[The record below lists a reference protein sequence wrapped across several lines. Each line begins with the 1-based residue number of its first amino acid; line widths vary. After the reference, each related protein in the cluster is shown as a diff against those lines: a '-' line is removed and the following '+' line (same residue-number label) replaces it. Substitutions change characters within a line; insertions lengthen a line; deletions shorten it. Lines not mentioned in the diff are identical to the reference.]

1 MPIFRYALGFLV
13 LMIAGT
19 AAANAGPKAAIF
31 PFELIDVSLEGER
44 AGRQAD
50 ETARLQL
57 ATEELRT
64 LAARE
69 AGYEVL
75 DLSGLAAEIESTG
88 PLHRCGGCEIDIA
101 RKAGAEIAIT
111 GAVRKISGL
120 ILVVQILVRDVSG
133 AKVNKV
139 HRVELRGNTDETW
152 LRGVRRLVRS
162 HVESG

>member
-1 MPIFRYALGFLV
+1 MPIIRHALGLLV
-13 LMIAGT
+13 LMLAGG
-19 AAANAGPKAAIF
+19 AAAHAGPRAAIF

-44 AGRQAD
+44 AGRQSD
-50 ETARLQL
+50 ETARLQR

-75 DLSGLAAEIESTG
+75 DLSGLAAEIESIG
-88 PLHRCGGCEIDIA
+88 PFHRCGGCEVDIA

-111 GAVRKISGL
+111 GAVRKISSL
-120 ILVVQILVRDVSG
+120 ILVVQILVRDVASG
-133 AKVNKV
+133 KVNKV

-152 LRGVRRLVRS
+152 LRGVRRLVSS
-162 HVESG
+162 HAEGG